1 MKIRC
6 LSCAI
11 KNIFDCLGKEGK
23 VHSNYLPCKEK
34 TINVVYSNKK
44 IVIAIKHLCL
54 GFIAQSAIELSLC
67 VSNYDVNFCSTIH
80 KDIFVLVINHRLIPD
95 HKFISN
101 YNKKQFVKKKEIPI
115 MKTNNFT
122 ITLTPVEHIISS
134 NFLNTFDICTL
145 HKQSKALIKARPIVR
160 RKSQSTKNEDSVK
173 GKSFE
178 EVYQRLLEMQN
189 GK

>member
-11 KNIFDCLGKEGK
+11 KNIFDCLGKEVK
-23 VHSNYLPCKEK
+23 VYSNYLPCKEK

-178 EVYQRLLEMQN
+178 EVYQRLLETEN
-189 GK
+189 AK